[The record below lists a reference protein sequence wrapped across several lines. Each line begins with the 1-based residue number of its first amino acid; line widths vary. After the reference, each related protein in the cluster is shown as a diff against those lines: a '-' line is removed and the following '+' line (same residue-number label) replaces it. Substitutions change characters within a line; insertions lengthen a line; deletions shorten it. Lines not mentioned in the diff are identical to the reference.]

1 MTLNEALVEEA
12 ALGWFQEL
20 GYTVLPGPQLAPGEP
35 TAERESFSDVVLV
48 GRLRDA
54 IRHLNPAIPDDA
66 REEALRKLLRLATP
80 SLVQINRAFHRL
92 LREGV
97 PVEYPRSDGSIAG
110 DHVRLVDFTTVAAND
125 WLVVN
130 QFSVSD
136 GQHNRRPD
144 LVVFLNGLPL
154 GLIELKTPLL
164 KAPPSGVPT
173 PSCRPTKPRVPR
185 CFNTTP

>member
-1 MTLNEALVEEA
+1 MTLNESIVEEA

-35 TAERESFSDVVLV
+35 AAERESFSEVLLV
-48 GRLRDA
+48 GRLREA
-54 IRHLNPAIPDDA
+54 IRQLNPAIPEDA

-80 SLVQINRAFHRL
+80 SLLQTNRAFHRL

-110 DHVRLVDFTTVAAND
+110 DHVRLVDFAAVAAND
-125 WLVVN
+125 WLALN
-130 QFSVSD
+130 QFRVSD

-154 GLIELKTPLL
+154 GLIELKNAADEGATIWS
-164 KAPPSGVPT
+164 A
-173 PSCRPTKPRVPR
+173 
-185 CFNTTP
+185 